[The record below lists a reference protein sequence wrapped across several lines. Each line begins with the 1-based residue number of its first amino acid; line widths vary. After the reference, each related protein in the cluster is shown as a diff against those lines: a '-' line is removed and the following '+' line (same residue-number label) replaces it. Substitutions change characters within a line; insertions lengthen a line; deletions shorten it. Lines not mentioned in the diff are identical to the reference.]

1 MTKPFNVHYAKGGDP
16 SVVKQCLQY
25 KPYLKKDDEI
35 EGIRTDPD
43 KKEVTEP
50 VLLSIEETRPE
61 EIEELN
67 KLSIQ

>member
-25 KPYLKKDDEI
+25 KPYLKTDDEI
-35 EGIRTDPD
+35 EGIRTDPN
-43 KKEVTEP
+43 KKEEP
-50 VLLSIEETRPE
+50 VLLSIKETRE
-61 EIEELN
+61 EIELN